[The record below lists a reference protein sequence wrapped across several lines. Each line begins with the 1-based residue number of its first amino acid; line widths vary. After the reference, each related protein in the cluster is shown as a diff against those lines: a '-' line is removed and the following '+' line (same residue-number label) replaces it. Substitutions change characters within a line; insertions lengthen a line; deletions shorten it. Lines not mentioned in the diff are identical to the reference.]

1 MATAWQ
7 KVGHDIPDAPKSGLG
22 KDPRKDFEDEHW
34 TEEQKAGH
42 RAYVDAVQKG
52 QVKTTRTSASSEKI
66 VKLAEQWD
74 EKIAA
79 DLEKEVFTPVAHVR
93 DTATSERVNE
103 LTKKLTN
110 GDKES
115 QELGRVKPTENF
127 PKGPSVAE
135 LAKFLATKPQTDKQ
149 LSAQN
154 HKREQNPGVVQ
165 DKAKLWTD
173 MKRKDS
179 SPSGNDELASL
190 KPPKGVVSDRLKSFD
205 AEGSAVEAPKE
216 SVEEEQD
223 RALTKYQSIM
233 DRHQKL
239 QERKKNRPKIET
251 NDALNEEAIERM
263 HSLREELGPTQI
275 PAPKGVVSDQLK
287 SFDVEGSAVEAPK
300 ESVEE
305 EQEPDRVLTRYQSI
319 MDRHQKLQE
328 KKKNRPKIIETN
340 DALNEEAIE
349 RMHSLWE
356 ELGPTQIPDAEAKTA
371 EAPATQEKLTHLTA
385 NRARPPK
392 KNRITNA

>member
-1 MATAWQ
+1 MVTHHKEETHLHPDMATAWQ

-22 KDPRKDFEDEHW
+22 KDPRKDFEDENW

-52 QVKTTRTSASSEKI
+52 QVKTTRTSATSPKI
-66 VKLAEQWD
+66 SKLAVHWD

-79 DLEKEVFTPVAHVR
+79 DLQKEVFTPVAHVR
-93 DTATSERVNE
+93 DTETSEKVNE

-115 QELGRVKPTENF
+115 QEPGKFKPIEKF

-135 LAKFLATKPQTDKQ
+135 LAKFLATKPKTDKQ
-149 LSAQN
+149 ASAQN
-154 HKREQNPGVVQ
+154 HKREQNPGKVQ
-165 DKAKLWTD
+165 DTAKFWTD

-216 SVEEEQD
+216 SVE
-223 RALTKYQSIM
+223 
-233 DRHQKL
+233 
-239 QERKKNRPKIET
+239 
-251 NDALNEEAIERM
+251 
-263 HSLREELGPTQI
+263 
-275 PAPKGVVSDQLK
+275 AP
-287 SFDVEGSAVEAPK
+287 E

-305 EQEPDRVLTRYQSI
+305 KQDRVPTRYQSI
-319 MDRHQKLQE
+319 MERHRKLQE
-328 KKKNRPKIIETN
+328 KKKNRPKINFETN
-340 DALNEEAIE
+340 DALNEAAIE
-349 RMHSLWE
+349 RMHALWE

-371 EAPATQEKLTHLTA
+371 EAPAPQEKLTHLTA